1 MRQLLLLISLIFL
14 SSHSMAAGYLNDASM
29 KKINLNGIKILNTA
43 GEDTLGYR
51 FGAMRSQT
59 EEVKD
64 IIVSESGADALSR
77 VWGLLD
83 RSSFKNIL
91 VYVTKGNQGYV
102 LNVLYWNNSGSAFLV
117 DYDIKKAD
125 KKSLTVENGPSD
137 AIETL
142 KVVGSGTLF

>member
-1 MRQLLLLISLIFL
+1 MRKLFFLFSLIL
-14 SSHSMAAGYLNDASM
+14 TTQVMAAGYLTDANM
-29 KKINLNGIKILNTA
+29 KKINLNGIKILNSE
-43 GEDTLGYR
+43 GQDTLGYR

-64 IIVSESGADALSR
+64 IIVSESGTDALSR

-91 VYVTKGNQGYV
+91 IYVTKGNSGYV
-102 LNVLYWNNSGSAFLV
+102 LNVLYWNKSGSAFLV

-137 AIETL
+137 EVETL
-142 KVVGSGTLF
+142 KVIGSGPLF